1 MHFNQEQKLNYSVI
15 AGIHAREWVAPAMA
29 LYLINRLVNDL
40 EARSRELSGIDWYI
54 LPVVNPDGYEF
65 TRSSPE
71 VRKNY
76 NFITKVSGDKE
87 IAQLECKIQ

>member
-1 MHFNQEQKLNYSVI
+1 MI

-29 LYLINRLVNDL
+29 LYLINRLVSDP
-40 EARSRELSGIDWYI
+40 EARNRELNGIDWYV

-71 VRKNY
+71 VRRNHNY
-76 NFITKVSGDKE
+76 NTKASCDK
-87 IAQLECKIQ
+87 K